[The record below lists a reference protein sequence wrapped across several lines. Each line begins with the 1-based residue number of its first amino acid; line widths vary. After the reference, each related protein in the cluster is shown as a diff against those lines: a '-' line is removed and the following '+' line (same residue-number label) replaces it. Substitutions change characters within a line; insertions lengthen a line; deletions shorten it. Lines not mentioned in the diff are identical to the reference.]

1 MRIKPLDIPQERQQ
15 TATVTELAQEL
26 CAKAKELEEAG
37 KFDDARLTLGEFWE
51 RIGDR
56 PRTAGLEEPLQAEL
70 LLRVGT
76 LSGWIGGARQI
87 PGAQEFA
94 KDLISE
100 SCAIFERLGLTE
112 KVAETRVDLGICYW
126 REGAFDEA
134 RVTLDDALQRLGDLE
149 SEQRL
154 RAILNQAVVEQEC
167 TRPQKALDL
176 LAGVEALYET
186 SSNHALKGKFH
197 NMFAVVLRSVG
208 LAGRREDYIDRALMQ
223 YTAASLSFEKAG
235 HDRFLGVVENNLGF
249 LFAHLERFAEAHEHS
264 DRACAV
270 ARSLNDQGLLA
281 QFEDTRARIFLGQGH
296 PEQAEKIASAAV
308 KILRKGD
315 QQSLLVGVLT
325 TQATALA
332 RVARH
337 SDALAMLTEA
347 MSVAVT
353 AGDPESGGIAALT
366 AIEELGSI
374 LSPAETRNYYKSAE
388 SALTQ
393 SQHTAIR
400 LRVAECARLVLAA
413 EDRESGTFAAVANNG
428 RSTSNSTDGDSHISR
443 LRSHVPPAEAKSI
456 SGTLEEQVRLYEGQ
470 LIKQALEASDGSVT
484 RAARMLGVTHQ
495 GLAFILNGRHKSLLT
510 ARKPVKRRRRS
521 IIRFH

>member
-1 MRIKPLDIPQERQQ
+1 MEIKQLDIKQYGQQ
-15 TATVTELAQEL
+15 TVTATDLAREL
-26 CAKAKELEEAG
+26 CARAKELEEAG
-37 KFDDARLTLGEFWE
+37 KFEDARLTLGEFWE

-56 PRTAGLEEPLQAEL
+56 PRTAGLAEPLKAEL
-70 LLRVGT
+70 LLRAGT

-100 SCAIFERLGLTE
+100 SSAIFEKLGLIE

-134 RVTLDDALQRLGDLE
+134 RVTLEDALQRLGDLA

-154 RAILNQAVVEQEC
+154 RAILNMAVVDQES
-167 TRPQKALDL
+167 TRPQKALDR
-176 LAGVEALYET
+176 LAGAEALFET

-197 NMFAVVLRSVG
+197 NMFAMVLRNVG

-249 LFAHLERFAEAHEHS
+249 LFGHLEKFDDAHEHS
-264 DRACAV
+264 NRACAV
-270 ARSLNDQGLLA
+270 ARNLNDQGLLA
-281 QFEDTRARIFLGQGH
+281 QFEDTRARVFLGQGN
-296 PEQAEKIASAAV
+296 PGQAEKIAGGAV

-315 QQSLLVGVLT
+315 QQSLLVGALT

-332 RVARH
+332 RIDRH
-337 SDALAMLTEA
+337 NDALAMLTEA
-347 MSVAVT
+347 MSVAIS

-366 AIEELGSI
+366 AIEELRSI
-374 LSPAETRNYYKSAE
+374 LSAAELRNYYKRAE
-388 SALTQ
+388 SSLTQ
-393 SQHTAIR
+393 SQHAAIK

-413 EDRESGTFAAVANNG
+413 EDRESGSFNALVNG
-428 RSTSNSTDGDSHISR
+428 GSTSNSMEADSHISAI
-443 LRSHVPPAEAKSI
+443 RSQVPLSETESTAR
-456 SGTLEEQVRLYEGQ
+456 TLEEQVLLYEGQ

-484 RAARMLGVTHQ
+484 RASRMLGVTHQ